1 MKIKLRK
8 HRYLLFYLCLS
19 IAIMLPLFR
28 PGYILTLDMAFGP
41 NPDLIAR
48 LYGLNEWWVPMLGAQ
63 LSILCSE
70 LCSKSFLTCIL
81 TESYPCWSSDTAQTD
96 FPSLLSNLCH

>member
-8 HRYLLFYLCLS
+8 HRYLLFYLYLS
-19 IAIMLPLFR
+19 IAIMLLLFR

-48 LYGLNEWWVPMLGAQ
+48 LYGLNEWWVPMLGAHGIIDG
-63 LSILCSE
+63 SSE
-70 LCSKSFLTCIL
+70 EEVNPRQSG
-81 TESYPCWSSDTAQTD
+81 PCTSCTIVH
-96 FPSLLSNLCH
+96 FV